1 MAAFGCDRAA
11 EGWQCANAPGDRP
24 RAWRSF
30 YQKTVVLS
38 IRVLWAI
45 SRAVLPGF
53 LGTTSASG
61 EPSLQPAAAISICT
75 VCPPSFVPRRG
86 VWHGMRLPR
95 RNGIATLVPV
105 RSGPLAG
112 PVSGAEPS
120 RERPRSGRL
129 AGIAIVSLGSALFW
143 CLALAV
149 LDATAGLALS
159 PLTVAAVGLGIALF
173 LAAACAGVL
182 TGR

>member
-1 MAAFGCDRAA
+1 
-11 EGWQCANAPGDRP
+11 
-24 RAWRSF
+24 
-30 YQKTVVLS
+30 
-38 IRVLWAI
+38 
-45 SRAVLPGF
+45 
-53 LGTTSASG
+53 
-61 EPSLQPAAAISICT
+61 
-75 VCPPSFVPRRG
+75 
-86 VWHGMRLPR
+86 MRLLR

-143 CLALAV
+143 CLALAA